1 MTKTLIIA
9 EAGSNHNGDIDTA
22 YKLIDA
28 AVEAGADVVKFQN
41 YEADKLFSTKS
52 KRVNNHDVFKLFKPL
67 EMPKSWQRKL
77 FDYCEE
83 KNIEFMSTPF
93 HDQAVDELYELG
105 VKRFK
110 VSGFESTDLRHIKY
124 VASTK
129 LPIIISAGIGCSIEF
144 VEEIINTCN
153 EVGCNDVTILHCNN
167 AYPTPQSEINLGTMV
182 KIKNHYGDRIKVGL
196 SDHTESTI
204 TPALATALGAQC
216 IEKHYTLSKQLSGPD
231 HFFAMEPDQLKEMVE
246 NIRIS
251 EISLGVKVGS
261 TKSELLNI
269 QGKRSVVIK
278 RDVKKGE
285 ILSPSLVTTKRPH
298 YGDSIPAQEYFN
310 LFEKKYKFVV
320 DLEEDDFLK
329 WEHIKND

>member
-28 AVEAGADVVKFQN
+28 AGEAGADVVKFQN

-246 NIRIS
+246 NYRGKLWRI
-251 EISLGVKVGS
+251 ICKVDDL
-261 TKSELLNI
+261 KYMVLNEYY
-269 QGKRSVVIK
+269 IK
-278 RDVKKGE
+278 RDE
-285 ILSPSLVTTKRPH
+285 H
-298 YGDSIPAQEYFN
+298 
-310 LFEKKYKFVV
+310 
-320 DLEEDDFLK
+320 LK
-329 WEHIKND
+329 SSAI